1 MDDAG
6 SGEWSQH
13 FTCSNEGNRMR
24 ACSPVEKKSAASSMP
39 ESLDEFFDTAQW
51 QKQQNEPNRAK
62 LSHQRTGVH
71 FAVFK
76 ILPKLAEK

>member
-13 FTCSNEGNRMR
+13 FTCSNEVNRMR
-24 ACSPVEKKSAASSMP
+24 ACSPVEKTNAARSLP
-39 ESLDEFFDTAQW
+39 ESLDELFDTAQQ
-51 QKQQNEPNRAK
+51 QKQQYEPNSAK

-76 ILPKLAEK
+76 ILPELAEK